1 MKVKD
6 YLGDLIGGALMIAD
20 SRTIA
25 EVLLKQLSEDDWKKL
40 IIEEN
45 ILQKKSSH
53 SAIRNARTI
62 RVRLQPM
69 GEKFIVDLLQSSERV
84 YIQLLMVAY
93 LVNSPIVVDFMQQS
107 LADAR
112 RAYKTSI
119 SMDAWQDF
127 MNDRIR
133 AIPDLANYSDSS
145 LKKMGS
151 NTIKTLVDSGYLNT
165 SRKRELQAVYLL
177 PEVKN
182 WLIDLNREDLIPV
195 MECTL

>member
-1 MKVKD
+1 MNVKK

-20 SRTIA
+20 SRIIA
-25 EVLLKQLSEDDWKKL
+25 EILLKPLSEGDWKKL

-69 GEKFIVDLLQSSERV
+69 GEKFIADLLQASDRV

-93 LVNSPIVVDFMQQS
+93 LINSPIVVDFMQQT

-112 RAYKTSI
+112 QAYKTSI
-119 SMDAWQDF
+119 AMDAWQEF
-127 MNDRIR
+127 MSDRIR
-133 AIPDLANYSDSS
+133 VIPELANYSESS

-151 NTIKTLVDSGYLNT
+151 NTVRTLVDSGYLNT

-177 PEVKN
+177 PEVKD
-182 WLIDLNREDLIPV
+182 WLTELNREDLIPV